1 MNQTMSITNGTGEFK
16 LSYKMFNDVIYFKAR
31 EVASILGYTNE
42 MKAVRD
48 HVDDDYKMRL
58 DDIKGMNEMDP
69 SLNHNDKISI
79 YITEP
84 GLYQLI
90 FKSHLP
96 IAKDFTKWVVNE
108 VLPNIRKHGSYTIP
122 TPLNHQLVLKTGRDL
137 HYKVIDFIRTNYP
150 DIVVIPGLGE
160 NQITKDLRID
170 SYRKGYI
177 GGQPDILVISS
188 HKTYNGL
195 AIELKTPLGRGV
207 LSNKQQDYLKNLTQ
221 NNYKTM
227 VSDNYDMILIQLVN
241 YFRDIRI
248 HCQFCNKKFKNK
260 ETLATHQRYFH
271 RITNT
276 DV

>member
-1 MNQTMSITNGTGEFK
+1 MILKSEKQEARVFK
-16 LSYKMFNDVIYFKAR
+16 
-31 EVASILGYTNE
+31 
-42 MKAVRD
+42 
-48 HVDDDYKMRL
+48 
-58 DDIKGMNEMDP
+58 
-69 SLNHNDKISI
+69 
-79 YITEP
+79 
-84 GLYQLI
+84 
-90 FKSHLP
+90 
-96 IAKDFTKWVVNE
+96 KWVTSE
-108 VLPNIRKHGSYTIP
+108 LLPSIRSTGSYTIP
-122 TPLNHQLVLKTGRDL
+122 KTIKNQIILRTETDL

-150 DIVVIPGLGE
+150 DVVVIPGLGE

-177 GGQPDILVISS
+177 GGQPDILVVSS

-276 DV
+276 DD